1 MLNRFGSSSEGELLG
16 LAPKRV
22 LQSHITLGNKKRT
35 AVKSGE
41 IVQFEEPIFGFALRF
56 QLAAAANMH
65 WRNAAIEQ
73 CGANHQEA
81 VTLQRIFLGAHE
93 RDVGCG
99 VQLQRTLD
107 PGAKILGFAALVVI
121 HDAVRLVDS
130 RIRRTAAER
139 VAEEFVADSGGGQ
152 TCFERLAIELR
163 KPETAGAAAYV
174 AEDSYVM
181 SDEKLQKSV

>member
-1 MLNRFGSSSEGELLG
+1 MPNARSISSEGILREPTAAEELAMAVDAPGDEAIRSKMLNRFGSSSEGELLG

-22 LQSHITLGNKKRT
+22 LQSHITLGNEKRT

-73 CGANHQEA
+73 RGTNHQEA

-107 PGAKILGFAALVVI
+107 PGAKILGFAALVV
-121 HDAVRLVDS
+121 
-130 RIRRTAAER
+130 
-139 VAEEFVADSGGGQ
+139 
-152 TCFERLAIELR
+152 
-163 KPETAGAAAYV
+163 
-174 AEDSYVM
+174 
-181 SDEKLQKSV
+181 